1 MTVEL
6 KFGGLSPE
14 TALAL
19 LSSAAAVKASE
30 NGKAQMVLEGEI
42 PAAPTIAESATLPL
56 APPIPIATGAITQPV
71 APHAN
76 AVPPVI
82 PTAPPIPTAAVPTAV
97 KQYTADELALAARP
111 LAESGRQQELIDL
124 LHTFSYTDSAGTVR
138 TVQSIRELPPDLY
151 PLFANGLR
159 ALGGRI

>member
-14 TALAL
+14 IALAL

-30 NGKAQMVLEGEI
+30 NGKAQTVLEGEI
-42 PAAPTIAESATLPL
+42 PQGLPEAAGVNTPAATEVPAIPTVPSAIA
-56 APPIPIATGAITQPV
+56 Q
-71 APHAN
+71 
-76 AVPPVI
+76 
-82 PTAPPIPTAAVPTAV
+82 PTAPPANTAPPAIPTAAPVPTTQVPTSV

-124 LHTFSYTDSAGTVR
+124 LHTFS
-138 TVQSIRELPPDLY
+138 
-151 PLFANGLR
+151 
-159 ALGGRI
+159 